1 MNFFFSFFLAVS
13 LILNFSN
20 TFSKNLNQ
28 IVVSAKQPVK
38 KDLIDILELPG
49 TVLAN
54 ESVQITTV
62 VSEKIKKILFEEGKF
77 AKKNQLLVELQD
89 DEEQAIY
96 KQVKAEFEE
105 AKINYERALK
115 LSEKGNISQSI
126 LDNRLMLKKKLS
138 AKVQEIEAKIEDLK
152 IKAPFNGFTSSRNFS
167 EGALVKPGDIITNLY
182 DLKKLKIEAYVPE
195 IFSGKI
201 DNKTNFEVKVNLK
214 NTIKT
219 KGMIYVI
226 EPLVNETTRTFRII
240 GKIENLKNNIKPGM
254 MVTLKIILDKK
265 NALVVSEGAVFN
277 KDDISYVY
285 TVDKKNIINLKRV
298 EIGLRNNGMVEV
310 TKGISVEDLV
320 VYEGINKINMGS
332 VVKVK

>member
-1 MNFFFSFFLAVS
+1 MQNNF
-13 LILNFSN
+13 
-20 TFSKNLNQ
+20 
-28 IVVSAKQPVK
+28 VK

-77 AKKNQLLVELQD
+77 TKKNQLLVELQD

-96 KQVKAEFEE
+96 KQVKAELEE

-126 LDNRLMLKKKLS
+126 LDNRLMLKKLS

-182 DLKKLKIEAYVPE
+182 DLKKLKIEAHVPE

-214 NTIKT
+214 DTIKT

-285 TVDKKNIINLKRV
+285 TVDKENIINLKRV

-310 TKGISVEDLV
+310 TKISVEDLV